1 MTDECA
7 PSLPESVE
15 NLLAKLD
22 QLKEEITQQLVNAW
36 TADEDRI
43 FSTDLVALGVAR
55 RTYAL
60 IDGFVALLRQRN
72 PLCCGALLR
81 LQLDTAMRFYAC
93 WLVAEPEIVA
103 LALLDDRHLDKIKS
117 RDGKCLADTYLH
129 HALSKQYGDWVS
141 RVYRNTSGFVHFT
154 GRAMLD
160 ASIKHDADARSETV
174 SLQGPGRVWTEP
186 EIVEMVSAFVESVG
200 VTLKL
205 LYSWSYTKSLGARLR
220 LAPVELKRQGEGGS
234 CQP

>member
-36 TADEDRI
+36 QADERGI
-43 FSTDLVALGVAR
+43 FTTDLVAVGVAR

-60 IDGFVALLRQRN
+60 IDGFGTLVRARN
-72 PLCCGALLR
+72 VLCCGALLR

-93 WLVAEPEIVA
+93 WLVPDPATVA
-103 LALLDDRHLDKIKS
+103 VALLDDTPLYRFKS
-117 RDGKCLADTYLH
+117 NDGEKLTDYYLH
-129 HALSKQYGDWVS
+129 TRLSKQYGDWIDS
-141 RVYRNTSGFVHFT
+141 VYEKTSGFVHFT
-154 GRAMLD
+154 GHAIRD
-160 ASIKHDADARSETV
+160 ASIRYDPGSQAETV
-174 SLQGPGRVWTEP
+174 SLAGPGREWTEP
-186 EIVEMVSAFVESVG
+186 EMVEMVSAFVESVG

-205 LYSWSYTKSLGARLR
+205 LYSWFYTKSLGTRLR
-220 LAPVELKRQGEGGS
+220 LASGELKHQGEGGS

>member
-1 MTDECA
+1 MTDECS
-7 PSLPESVE
+7 PNLPESVE
-15 NLLAKLD
+15 NLLAKLG
-22 QLKEEITQQLVNAW
+22 QLKDQVTQQLVSAW

-60 IDGFVALLRQRN
+60 VDGFVALVRQKN

-93 WLVAEPEIVA
+93 WLVDKPEEVA
-103 LALLDDRHLDKIKS
+103 LALLDDRHLDKMKS
-117 RDGKCLADTYLH
+117 REGKWLADAYLH
-129 HALSKQYGDWVS
+129 EQLSKQYGDWVS

-160 ASIKHDADARSETV
+160 ASTKHDADARSETV
-174 SLQGPGRVWTEP
+174 SLQGPGRIWTEP
-186 EIVEMVSAFVESVG
+186 EMVEMVSAFVESVG
-200 VTLKL
+200 ITVNL
-205 LYSWSYTKSLGARLR
+205 LYSWSCRKSLVAVQR
-220 LAPVELKRQGEGGS
+220 VENEHEATQHSTELHNT
-234 CQP
+234 

>member
-1 MTDECA
+1 MADECA

-22 QLKEEITQQLVNAW
+22 RLKDQVTQQLVSAW
-36 TADEDRI
+36 TADEARL

-93 WLVAEPEIVA
+93 WLVDKPEEVA
-103 LALLDDRHLDKIKS
+103 LAFLDDKNLSEIPS
-117 RDGKCLADTYLH
+117 RDGEYLKDSYLH
-129 HALSKQYGDWVS
+129 RELSKQYGDWVS
-141 RVYRNTSGFVHFT
+141 RVYRNTSGLVHFT
-154 GRAMLD
+154 GRAMFD
-160 ASIKHDADARSETV
+160 ASTDHDPGAQLKTV
-174 SLQGPGRVWTEP
+174 SLQGPGRTWTEP
-186 EIVEMVSAFVESVG
+186 EMVEMVSAFVESVG
-200 VTLKL
+200 ITVNL
-205 LYSWSYTKSLGARLR
+205 LYSWSSTKSSVAQ
-220 LAPVELKRQGEGGS
+220 KRVGNQHGVS
-234 CQP
+234 

>member
-1 MTDECA
+1 MADECA

-15 NLLAKLD
+15 NLLAKLG
-22 QLKEEITQQLVNAW
+22 QLKDQVTQQLVSAW
-36 TADEDRI
+36 TADEARL

-55 RTYAL
+55 RTYAVVE
-60 IDGFVALLRQRN
+60 GFVTLLRQRN

-93 WLVAEPEIVA
+93 WLVDKPEEVA

-117 RDGKCLADTYLH
+117 REGKWLADAYLH
-129 HALSKQYGDWVS
+129 EQLSKQYGDWVS

-160 ASIKHDADARSETV
+160 ASTKHDADARSKTV
-174 SLQGPGRVWTEP
+174 SLQGPGRIWTEP
-186 EIVEMVSAFVESVG
+186 EMVEMVSAFVESVG
-200 VTLKL
+200 ITVNL
-205 LYSWSYTKSLGARLR
+205 LYSWSYTKSLGAKLR
-220 LAPVELKRQGEGGS
+220 LVSAELKRQGEGGS

>member
-1 MTDECA
+1 MADECA

-15 NLLAKLD
+15 NLLPKLG
-22 QLKEEITQQLVNAW
+22 QLKDQVTQQLASAW
-36 TADEDRI
+36 TADEARL

-60 IDGFVALLRQRN
+60 VDGFVALLRQRN

-93 WLVAEPEIVA
+93 WLVDKPEEIA

-117 RDGKCLADTYLH
+117 RDGKWLRDAYLH
-129 HALSKQYGDWVS
+129 EQLSKQYGDWVS
-141 RVYRNTSGFVHFT
+141 RVYGNTSGFVHLT

-160 ASIKHDADARSETV
+160 ASTDHDAATGRESV
-174 SLQGPGRVWTEP
+174 SLQGPGRIWSEP
-186 EIVEMVSAFVESVG
+186 EMAEMVSAFVESVG
-200 VTLKL
+200 ITVHL
-205 LYSWSYTKSLGARLR
+205 LYSWSSTKSSVAEKRFENQHGA
-220 LAPVELKRQGEGGS
+220 S
-234 CQP
+234 

>member
-1 MTDECA
+1 MTDECS
-7 PSLPESVE
+7 PNLPESVE
-15 NLLAKLD
+15 NLLAKLG
-22 QLKEEITQQLVNAW
+22 QLKDQVTQQLVSAW

-60 IDGFVALLRQRN
+60 VDGFVALVRQKN

-93 WLVAEPEIVA
+93 WLVDKPEEVA
-103 LALLDDRHLDKIKS
+103 LALLDDRHLDKMKS
-117 RDGKCLADTYLH
+117 RDGKRLTDAYLH
-129 HALSKQYGDWVS
+129 EQLSKQYGDWVS

-160 ASIKHDADARSETV
+160 ARTDHDAATGRESV
-174 SLQGPGRVWTEP
+174 SLQGPGRIWTEP
-186 EIVEMVSAFVESVG
+186 EMVEMVSAFVESVG
-200 VTLKL
+200 ITVNL
-205 LYSWSYTKSLGARLR
+205 LYSWSCTKSKTSMQRRNDKTG
-220 LAPVELKRQGEGGS
+220 QFDS
-234 CQP
+234 

>member
-1 MTDECA
+1 MADECA

-15 NLLAKLD
+15 NLLAKLG
-22 QLKEEITQQLVNAW
+22 QLKEEVTRQLVNAW
-36 TADEDRI
+36 QADERGI
-43 FSTDLVALGVAR
+43 FTTDLVALGAAR

-60 IDGFVALLRQRN
+60 IDGFVALVRQRN

-93 WLVAEPEIVA
+93 WLVDKPEEVA

-117 RDGKCLADTYLH
+117 REGKWLADAYLH
-129 HALSKQYGDWVS
+129 EQLSKQYGDWVS

-160 ASIKHDADARSETV
+160 ASTKHDADARSETV
-174 SLQGPGRVWTEP
+174 SLQGPGRIWTEP
-186 EIVEMVSAFVESVG
+186 EMVEMVSAFVESVG
-200 VTLKL
+200 ITVNL
-205 LYSWSYTKSLGARLR
+205 LYSWSYTKSLGAKLR
-220 LAPVELKRQGEGGS
+220 LVSAELKRQGEGGS